1 MYYDS
6 GRSND
11 KRSRRINLIKSS
23 PLHCQNAKFKI
34 FGVSPF
40 QMQIISDYLISGN
53 WLLFILRQIWGLLS
67 KTCVIIYELT

>member
-34 FGVSPF
+34 FWGVSLSNANY
-40 QMQIISDYLISGN
+40 IRLSDFRKLVAVHFTTNLGFTI
-53 WLLFILRQIWGLLS
+53 
-67 KTCVIIYELT
+67 